1 MFLPSRPMRAL
12 RFALLAALL
21 CAPTLLRAAEPRVV
35 NVYNWSDYIDP
46 ALLTRFQQQTG
57 ITVRYD
63 VYDSLETLE
72 GKLLAGDSGYDV
84 VVPTNE
90 PTFSRLVRAGALA
103 PLDRA
108 AIPALAGLDPAL
120 MARLATA
127 DPAASSPA
135 ATHGAIYLWGTIGLG
150 FDADRV
156 AALAPDADRTS
167 WSLLLDPANA
177 RRLAPCGI
185 TILDSAIDVIPSL
198 LAAVSRP
205 PDSHAA
211 VDLADAAGAFSAI
224 RPFVRGFAGAGAV
237 EALASGESC
246 LVLTYSGDVIQAAA
260 RAREAGRTAHITY
273 VTPREGAQLWFDVL
287 AIPADA
293 PHKAEAAAFID
304 FILRPENIALVT
316 NKVHYPNA
324 VPASRKLV
332 DPAISADP
340 NVYPPAE
347 AMARF
352 FTVGALPPDVA
363 RARSRLWS
371 RLKAAQ

>member
-12 RFALLAALL
+12 LPALLGVSLL
-21 CAPTLLRAAEPRVV
+21 GAPLLGVSAQAAEPRVV
-35 NVYNWSDYIDP
+35 NVYNWADYIDP
-46 ALLTRFQQQTG
+46 ALLARFEQQTG

-72 GKLLAGDSGYDV
+72 GKLLAGDAGYDV

-127 DPAASSPA
+127 DPAGG
-135 ATHGAIYLWGTIGLG
+135 HGAIYLWGTIGLG
-150 FDADRV
+150 YDADQV
-156 AALAPDADRTS
+156 AALAPDADRAS

-198 LAAVSRP
+198 LVAASRP

-211 VDLADAAGAFSAI
+211 VDLADAAAGFAAI
-224 RPFVRGFAGAGAV
+224 RPFIRGFAGAGAV
-237 EALASGESC
+237 EALAGGESC

-260 RAREAGRTAHITY
+260 RSREAGRTARITY

-293 PHKAEAAAFID
+293 PHKAEAAAFVD
-304 FILRPENIALVT
+304 FILRPDNIALVS

-324 VPASRKLV
+324 VPASRELI

-340 NVYPPAE
+340 NVYPPPE
-347 AMARF
+347 AMAHF

>member
-12 RFALLAALL
+12 LLALL
-21 CAPTLLRAAEPRVV
+21 CAPLPGLPAQAAEPRVV
-35 NVYNWSDYIDP
+35 NVYNWADYIDP
-46 ALLTRFQQQTG
+46 ALLARFEQQTG

-72 GKLLAGDSGYDV
+72 GKLLAGDAGYDV

-127 DPAASSPA
+127 DPAGG
-135 ATHGAIYLWGTIGLG
+135 HGAIYLWGTIGLG
-150 FDADRV
+150 YDADQV
-156 AALAPDADRTS
+156 AALAPDADRAS

-198 LAAVSRP
+198 LVAASRP

-211 VDLADAAGAFSAI
+211 VDLADAAAGFAAI
-224 RPFVRGFAGAGAV
+224 RPFIRGFAGAGAV
-237 EALASGESC
+237 EALAGGESC

-260 RAREAGRTAHITY
+260 RSREAGRTARITY

-304 FILRPENIALVT
+304 FILRPDNIALVS

-324 VPASRKLV
+324 VPASRALI

-340 NVYPPAE
+340 NVYPPPE
-347 AMARF
+347 AMAHF